1 MVQMNVLRESDYPDI
16 MDNLSPSVNL
26 TEVVPASQFSIT
38 YSGLG
43 LLDFCP
49 RL

>member
-26 TEVVPASQFSIT
+26 TEVDACIAVLYNLFWIGPA
-38 YSGLG
+38 
-43 LLDFCP
+43 
-49 RL
+49 